1 MYVHNPVEPIHQSA
15 LEFLMRDCEN
25 ITNFFEKNDVP
36 VKTKEE
42 LFFEITKLDP
52 LTTNTAMLE
61 KIHMKGDAAHIVT
74 NPQHLDDTER
84 EKVPEKYR
92 LKEYPFDYAWKK
104 VEELK
109 QKGGVIEST
118 EEEQPKNDEDDEW
131 IEVSSKKKTKH
142 KNESNDIYDDKSAN
156 VFKEISV
163 TIK

>member
-1 MYVHNPVEPIHQSA
+1 
-15 LEFLMRDCEN
+15 MRDCGN

-61 KIHMKGDAAHIVT
+61 KIHMKGDAVHVVT
-74 NPQHLDDTER
+74 NPRNFDDTER
-84 EKVPEKYR
+84 EKMPEKYR
-92 LKEYPFDYAWKK
+92 LKEFPFDYAWKK

-109 QKGGVIEST
+109 QKEGTAAEPIDES
-118 EEEQPKNDEDDEW
+118 KNDENNEW
-131 IEVSSKKKTKH
+131 VEVSSKKKGKH
-142 KNESNDIYDDKSAN
+142 KTDCKDIYDDKGAD

>member
-1 MYVHNPVEPIHQSA
+1 
-15 LEFLMRDCEN
+15 MRDCEN

-61 KIHMKGDAAHIVT
+61 KIHMKGDAVHVVT
-74 NPQHLDDTER
+74 NPRNFDDTER
-84 EKVPEKYR
+84 EKVPEKHR
-92 LKEYPFDYAWKK
+92 LKEFPFDYAWKK

-109 QKGGVIEST
+109 QKVGTVTETIEET
-118 EEEQPKNDEDDEW
+118 KNVEDDDEW
-131 IEVSSKKKTKH
+131 VEVSHKKKGKH
-142 KNESNDIYDDKSAN
+142 KTDIYDDKSAD

-163 TIK
+163 TLK